1 MPELLREARQ
11 VLEGAPQPL
20 TPGQIVAR
28 DISLRDFVKACWH
41 IIEPNTRLAWSWAL
55 DAMCDH
61 VEALLTGKL
70 GKTNLIITVPPGAMK
85 STIVSV
91 ATPAWQWINRPQW
104 RAIHASGN
112 FQVSVRDSLRCRAI
126 LDSAW
131 YRNRFGISWQFA
143 SDQNLKSYYAN
154 SASGFRSAVSS
165 GSKITGS
172 RADSLF
178 VDDALDAADA
188 YSDNART
195 TVIDWWRQ
203 AFANRLND
211 AQTGT
216 RCIIQQRLH
225 PEDLVGWIL
234 ASEPDQWEVLTIP
247 MEWEESRRFTTS
259 LGWSDPR
266 TEDGALMFPQRF
278 PASVVAS
285 ERVRLGESGY
295 AGQHQQRPFNA
306 SGEVFKTGALQW
318 WNREAPLP
326 TFSRVVMSCDTAFKT
341 KEESDYSV
349 ACILGQFDKGIFI
362 LDVVRGRWGFPQ
374 LKATM
379 EQLGEK
385 WRPTAVLIE
394 DAASGQ
400 SLIQEFQ
407 KNTAFPIKPVRP
419 DGDKLSRAHTIVPR
433 WEAGRCYALEG
444 ASFLPDFL
452 AELHSFPKSVHDDQV
467 DAFVQGVRYLT
478 TWGDGMGFVE
488 FARQEMEEMNRRHSA
503 TA

>member
-1 MPELLREARQ
+1 MSLFQKPLPELLREARQ

-28 DISLRDFVKACWH
+28 RISLREFVRACWH

-234 ASEPDQWEVLTIP
+234 ASEPDQ
-247 MEWEESRRFTTS
+247 
-259 LGWSDPR
+259 
-266 TEDGALMFPQRF
+266 
-278 PASVVAS
+278 
-285 ERVRLGESGY
+285 
-295 AGQHQQRPFNA
+295 
-306 SGEVFKTGALQW
+306 
-318 WNREAPLP
+318 
-326 TFSRVVMSCDTAFKT
+326 
-341 KEESDYSV
+341 
-349 ACILGQFDKGIFI
+349 
-362 LDVVRGRWGFPQ
+362 
-374 LKATM
+374 
-379 EQLGEK
+379 
-385 WRPTAVLIE
+385 
-394 DAASGQ
+394 
-400 SLIQEFQ
+400 
-407 KNTAFPIKPVRP
+407 
-419 DGDKLSRAHTIVPR
+419 
-433 WEAGRCYALEG
+433 
-444 ASFLPDFL
+444 
-452 AELHSFPKSVHDDQV
+452 
-467 DAFVQGVRYLT
+467 
-478 TWGDGMGFVE
+478 
-488 FARQEMEEMNRRHSA
+488 
-503 TA
+503 